1 MQQQKIKFTI
11 DQQVDHMKKQ
21 NIGFGIYSEERA
33 RDFLTYSN
41 YYFKVKSF
49 AKNYKKNN
57 DQYESLEFA
66 YLRKFSI
73 LDTAFR

>member
-41 YYFKVKSF
+41 YYFKVII
-49 AKNYKKNN
+49 
-57 DQYESLEFA
+57 
-66 YLRKFSI
+66 RKTMI
-73 LDTAFR
+73 NTNL

>member
-57 DQYESLEFA
+57 DQ
-66 YLRKFSI
+66 
-73 LDTAFR
+73 